1 MKVLKKVEERINFRR
16 LKNTIDKSAEIGEI
30 PGNGL
35 KRLALSDED
44 KEMRDLFKSWM
55 EETGLSVRIDDFGN
69 MYGRREGKRD
79 LAPVLIGSHL
89 DTQPRG
95 GRFDGILG
103 VLTALEVVR
112 TLNDYHIETARPIEI
127 INFTNEE
134 GARFEPPMMAS
145 GGLAGIF
152 EKEFVYSRVDRTGKS
167 FEDELKRIGYDGL
180 QENRIKDFFAFLEL
194 HIEQGPVLESENISI
209 GGVEGIQGMNWREIT
224 VTGEADHAGPTPMH
238 LRKDALAAASKMMS
252 VIEETAVKYGVTATV
267 GRLSVTPDVAN
278 CVPGEVVF
286 SLDVR
291 HMDNDLRMKTLE
303 KMIDEMEKVALERNV
318 SFEVENLWD
327 SETTLFNEKLRNLIM
342 ETAEKYGYTS
352 KSIPSGAGHDA
363 KYMNELGPTA
373 MIFLPSVNGKS
384 HDVSELTLDEDIEKG
399 ANVLF
404 GVIKRLA
411 NDEMKL

>member
-1 MKVLKKVEERINFRR
+1 
-16 LKNTIDKSAEIGEI
+16 
-30 PGNGL
+30 
-35 KRLALSDED
+35 
-44 KEMRDLFKSWM
+44 
-55 EETGLSVRIDDFGN
+55 
-69 MYGRREGKRD
+69 
-79 LAPVLIGSHL
+79 
-89 DTQPRG
+89 
-95 GRFDGILG
+95 
-103 VLTALEVVR
+103 
-112 TLNDYHIETARPIEI
+112 
-127 INFTNEE
+127 
-134 GARFEPPMMAS
+134 
-145 GGLAGIF
+145 
-152 EKEFVYSRVDRTGKS
+152 
-167 FEDELKRIGYDGL
+167 
-180 QENRIKDFFAFLEL
+180 
-194 HIEQGPVLESENISI
+194 
-209 GGVEGIQGMNWREIT
+209 
-224 VTGEADHAGPTPMH
+224 MH